1 MMVGCCF
8 SFGFRLAGRPHYA
21 KEMGMYDDCHVVL
34 YTYWCVKCHCIT
46 KFKPELFFSLP
57 EGGWHERTGTAISE
71 KKEIENEQQ
80 WMHGWI
86 RCLAKLMSFFFKY
99 NLYGFWRFFFSFA
112 FPFFFFR
119 FSLSL

>member
-1 MMVGCCF
+1 MKKYKLMPAVWHGPV
-8 SFGFRLAGRPHYA
+8 SIKILVLLVAVLPSLAGRPHYA
-21 KEMGMYDDCHVVL
+21 KEMGIYDDCHVVL

-86 RCLAKLMSFFFKY
+86 RCLAKLM
-99 NLYGFWRFFFSFA
+99 NPAHLHAIQYG
-112 FPFFFFR
+112 
-119 FSLSL
+119 

>member
-1 MMVGCCF
+1 MVGCCF

-86 RCLAKLMSFFFKY
+86 RCLAKLMSFF
-99 NLYGFWRFFFSFA
+99 
-112 FPFFFFR
+112 
-119 FSLSL
+119 